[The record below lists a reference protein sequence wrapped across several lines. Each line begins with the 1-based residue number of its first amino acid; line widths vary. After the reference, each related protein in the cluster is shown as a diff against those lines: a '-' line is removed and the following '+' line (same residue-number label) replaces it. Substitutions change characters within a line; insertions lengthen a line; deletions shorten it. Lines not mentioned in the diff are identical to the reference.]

1 MVEMLNRNNQP
12 EMGGWKN
19 GISWRRRKEQEG
31 EKKSEG
37 KRRKEG
43 RRSRSEFLPL
53 ALCLPLA
60 TPQLSSLSS
69 PKKFPFCCECE

>member
-1 MVEMLNRNNQP
+1 VVEMLNRNGQP

-19 GISWRRRKEQEG
+19 GISGRRRKEQGG

-53 ALCLPLA
+53 APCLPLA
-60 TPQLSSLSS
+60 PPQLSSLSS
-69 PKKFPFCCECE
+69 PKKLPSCCECE